1 MYVTEPKPIPTDSPL
16 LTLDN
21 LIIAPHIGTASR

>member
-1 MYVTEPKPIPTDSPL
+1 MYVTKPEPIPTDRPL
-16 LTLDN
+16 LTLN